1 MRKLLIITAA
11 ITLSLNCAFAQD
23 LVLSD
28 VLEQARTLELG
39 QTQTTK
45 ETTKTQDEIL
55 TPVKNEETIKTNTD
69 TNTLQEVNTKPAVKE
84 TTVPTVKETTVP
96 TAKETT
102 VPTQETTNTM
112 KMQKG
117 QKLPTT
123 KERPLTQTNQVTTPD
138 NTVDKVN

>member
-45 ETTKTQDEIL
+45 ETTKTQDEML

-84 TTVPTVKETTVP
+84 TTVPI
-96 TAKETT
+96 
-102 VPTQETTNTM
+102 QETTNTM
-112 KMQKG
+112 KMEKG

>member
-45 ETTKTQDEIL
+45 EPTKTQDEML

-69 TNTLQEVNTKPAVKE
+69 TNTLQKVNTKPAAKE
-84 TTVPTVKETTVP
+84 TTVPTV
-96 TAKETT
+96 KETT

-112 KMQKG
+112 KMEKG

>member
-45 ETTKTQDEIL
+45 ETTKTQDEML

-69 TNTLQEVNTKPAVKE
+69 TNTLQEVNTKPAAKE
-84 TTVPTVKETTVP
+84 TTVPTV
-96 TAKETT
+96 KETT

-112 KMQKG
+112 KMEKG